1 VFSTTPG
8 TGETMRR
15 HGRRGVRSFAVRRA
29 ALVVALLV
37 ASLVVAVS
45 TSNAAVPAGF
55 TDTVMISGLTNPTAV
70 RFAAD
75 GRIFVAQK
83 NGRIYSFDAS
93 GGSKTLFADLSTAV
107 DDYWDRGLL
116 GLALASNFP
125 TDPAVYVL
133 YTYDA
138 APGATAPTWNDAC
151 PTPPG
156 PTTDGCVV
164 RARLSKLTPSSTPG
178 VPTETVLIGGWCQQ
192 FPSHSIG
199 TVLFGA
205 DGYLYAGAGDGASF
219 NNVDYGQYGNTY
231 AGDLA
236 NPCGDP
242 PSPAGTPLTP
252 PNAEGGSLRS
262 QSARRTDGPTS
273 LDGTIIRVDPA
284 TGAGVATNPFATSGD
299 TVKRRV
305 LAYGLRNPFRFTT
318 RPGTNELWVGDV
330 GSGTWEEIDRIAN
343 TTGGAATNFGWPCY
357 EGSPIASGFQSANV
371 TMCNSLYSNP
381 SQVTA
386 PFYAY
391 NHANQVVSGESC
403 PTTAGSSITGMA
415 FYSGGSYPASYNGG
429 LFFAD
434 HTRRCIWFMPAGA
447 NGVPDPS
454 RVQTFA
460 PAAGNPVDLE
470 IGPGGD
476 LFYADLEGGAI
487 HRVRYS
493 TANQSPV
500 AAITAQPTS
509 GATPLTVQFD
519 GRGSS
524 DPEGGALT
532 YAWDLDGD
540 GVYDNGSTAQVPW
553 TYNTAGAYTARLR
566 VTDPQGAIGTASV
579 TITAGNSPPVPA
591 ITTPSSSLKWKVG
604 DIINFSGRATDT
616 QDGTEPA
623 SRLSWT
629 LLIHH
634 CTSPTACHVHNVQTF
649 AGVASGSFAAPDH
662 GYPVY
667 LELQLLATDAGG
679 LTATT
684 SVLLDPQTVDL
695 TFRSS
700 PAGLRVTITSA
711 DSTLATPFTHTYVVN
726 SQVHLIAPTAIVKAG
741 QTYAFQ
747 SWSDGG
753 SADHTITA
761 PATATTYTTAYRKR

>member
-1 VFSTTPG
+1 
-8 TGETMRR
+8 
-15 HGRRGVRSFAVRRA
+15 
-29 ALVVALLV
+29 
-37 ASLVVAVS
+37 
-45 TSNAAVPAGF
+45 
-55 TDTVMISGLTNPTAV
+55 
-70 RFAAD
+70 
-75 GRIFVAQK
+75 
-83 NGRIYSFDAS
+83 
-93 GGSKTLFADLSTAV
+93 
-107 DDYWDRGLL
+107 
-116 GLALASNFP
+116 
-125 TDPAVYVL
+125 
-133 YTYDA
+133 
-138 APGATAPTWNDAC
+138 
-151 PTPPG
+151 
-156 PTTDGCVV
+156 
-164 RARLSKLTPSSTPG
+164 
-178 VPTETVLIGGWCQQ
+178 VLIGGWCQQ

-330 GSGTWEEIDRIAN
+330 GSGTWEEIDRIAD
-343 TTGGAATNFGWPCY
+343 TRGGTAPNFGWPCY
-357 EGSPIASGFQSANV
+357 EGSPIAPGFQSANV

-487 HRVRYS
+487 HRVRYN

-553 TYNTAGAYTARLR
+553 TYNTAGVYTARLR
-566 VTDPQGAIGTASV
+566 VTDPQGAVGTASV

-604 DIINFSGRATDT
+604 DIINFSGGATDT

-623 SRLSWT
+623 SRLTWT
-629 LLIHH
+629 LLVHH
-634 CTSPTACHVHNVQTF
+634 CTSPTACHVHNIQTF

-700 PAGLRVTITSA
+700 PSGLKLTITSA

-726 SQVHLIAPTAIVKAG
+726 SQVHLIAPTTIVKAG

-761 PATATTYTTAYRKR
+761 PANATTYTAAYRKR